1 MKSTNYFSLFF
12 VVTIA
17 LLLSSGLTT
26 AQPGAQSPPVY
37 TYSKSPNF
45 TTTGDVQGL
54 FLGSG
59 VPTTN
64 YNAFDID
71 KGIFY
76 IISNVGGSSEPSTVD
91 PLFQTLRF
99 SGSTTTDIRQ
109 ITASA
114 SSLSS
119 GCGDF
124 TPTFEAGQLI
134 VDNATADFTEYNGAA
149 CRLSSNFW
157 RSYLA
162 SPLIRSGIALNNGHL
177 IATTNSKLGV
187 GNPFTFDVTGT
198 DNQYRFLS
206 SPGNTGKLSLSLD
219 SGARLVMGADL
230 TGAALVSSA
239 SSSSNSSLNMKPG
252 SSLTLNNTLLTLVGD
267 VNGAGSAGGF
277 AESSINGSAI
287 NLTGSLVTSGTGINA
302 SELHLSVA
310 NVADSTISFSSG
322 TTSLLASRLKFSGNN
337 LVLGWED
344 AKIANRSRG
353 QLVRMTEFSVMGGK
367 TTVNCTVNCSAAPL
381 HVATEEIVV
390 GSGGEL
396 VLGGNV
402 LFDPAAIRAVKV
414 SGGSTLTPKTNF
426 LGTELA
432 QNYFLDVDTTSTLR
446 LNNDLNLRCDQC
458 SLFNLRGSTNFT
470 GSPASSES
478 KLLIEAASEASVS
491 YQDGQIRARLNP
503 TGWTQD
509 VGNGLI
515 LADYSDAMQL
525 AIKGNGGITAR
536 KLDSAEV
543 VVEAYA
549 AGLSA
554 TDFVSQ
560 GFDDSTYGK
569 GTYNI
574 ITGTQG
580 DLGNWPAIDD
590 NGRPK
595 VVLGASMPAGLVA
608 QVTRDLADAEIPTQ
622 PAFPSSK
629 LRVLQIQLS
638 LAQGPLALVYPD
650 AIGNAE
656 QTTSVVP
663 TVTNAAGTMS
673 YTFVDI
679 TPVSGASYGGT
690 ISVDSSGTL
699 SLTPIATDGAECL
712 AGNIGG
718 RNFTV
723 RVVAERKDLPD
734 PNAAALASF
743 NIQVCNAASSITPY
757 ISYTGFL
764 DADLVPVG
772 TAINKKPFVSAG
784 FTPTTFA
791 VETGTLPAGLTLN
804 AATGEISGT
813 PTAAVNG
820 GDAAVTIKAVEGG
833 TEALDSIY
841 LPIDPVL
848 TYTNSETEIGQPFSA
863 PATKSPY
870 QGTESPV
877 FRLTSPPAGWSINT
891 TTGEISATPDTFG
904 DVNLNVEYEA
914 GPLGS
919 AAENIAKA
927 SLHVKVTGDP
937 ITVSYPSL
945 SLNAGEAVS
954 LTPTLTNDRD
964 TVTFSVPGGLPAG
977 WVISNSGV
985 ITGVMPKSNSPTFL
999 VEAKD
1004 KYTQGGTSITV
1015 AQLPPAMTTIT
1026 GGPGGLSAV
1035 MSVQGCSNIASASFV
1050 PAPDSPSKPTG
1061 YNFPFGLL
1069 DFSLNSCN
1077 SLLQGIT
1084 VTVDYS
1090 QPLPAGARFFKEES
1104 GVYSGYS
1111 AQLGDSTTTFLLTD
1125 NGEGDDDPVPGEV
1138 RDPSGIG
1145 VQIQVPAPVAV
1156 PAMPLQLLWALASC
1170 VGLLGIHRLRA
1181 RKGGEE

>member
-177 IATTNSKLGV
+177 IATTNSKLGF

-322 TTSLLASRLKFSGNN
+322 TTSVLASRLKFSGNN
-337 LVLGWED
+337 LILGWAG
-344 AKIANRSRG
+344 AKIANRKQG

-367 TTVNCTVNCSAAPL
+367 TTVNCTANCSAAPL

-414 SGGSTLTPKTNF
+414 TGGSTLTPKTNF
-426 LGTELA
+426 LGTGLA

-446 LNNDLNLRCDQC
+446 LNNDLDLRCDQC

-470 GSPASSES
+470 GSPATSES
-478 KLLIEAASEASVS
+478 TLLIEAASEASVS

-509 VGNGLI
+509 VGSGLI
-515 LADYSDAMQL
+515 LADYSDATLL
-525 AIKGNGGITAR
+525 AIKDNGGITAR

-560 GFDDSTYGK
+560 GFDDATYGK

-608 QVTRDLADAEIPTQ
+608 QVTRDLADTEIPTQ

-638 LAQGPLALVYPD
+638 LAQGPLALFYPD
-650 AIGNAE
+650 AIGNAS
-656 QTTSVVP
+656 QTTSIVP

-673 YTFVDI
+673 YTLVDI
-679 TPVSGASYGGT
+679 TPLTGANYGGASSVSSNGT
-690 ISVDSSGTL
+690 VTLIPASG
-699 SLTPIATDGAECL
+699 DGAACT
-712 AGNIGG
+712 GNIGG

-723 RVVAERKDLPD
+723 RILAERKNLPD

-743 NIQVCNAASSITPY
+743 NIQVCDAASSITPY

-772 TAINKKPFVSAG
+772 TAINKKPFVSVG
-784 FTPTTFA
+784 FTPTTFT
-791 VETGTLPAGLTLN
+791 VDTGTLPAGLTLN
-804 AATGEISGT
+804 ASTGEISGT

-820 GDAAVTIKAVEGG
+820 GDAAITIKAVGGG
-833 TEALDSIY
+833 TQALDSIY

-848 TYTNSETEIGQPFSA
+848 TYTNAETEIGQPFSA

-904 DVNLNVEYEA
+904 EVNLNVEYEA

-919 AAENIAKA
+919 AAGNIAKA
-927 SLHVKVTGDP
+927 SLYVKVTGDP

-1004 KYTQGGTSITV
+1004 KYTQGGTSVTV

-1050 PAPDSPSKPTG
+1050 PAPDSPSKPTD
-1061 YNFPFGLL
+1061 YDFPFGLL

-1090 QPLPAGARFFKEES
+1090 QPLPAGARFFKEEG

-1111 AQLGDSTTTFLLTD
+1111 AQLGSTTTTFLLTD

-1145 VQIQVPAPVAV
+1145 VQVQAPAPVAV
-1156 PAMPLQLLWALASC
+1156 PAMPLQLLWALASF

-1181 RKGGEE
+1181 RKGGKE